1 MARKC
6 CNWYFFGFDM
16 HSAYSTRYISGL
28 FNMILLKYGLF
39 KVVVDPE
46 VVDLGVCGAVRV
58 LGRR

>member
-1 MARKC
+1 
-6 CNWYFFGFDM
+6 
-16 HSAYSTRYISGL
+16 
-28 FNMILLKYGLF
+28 MILLKYGLF